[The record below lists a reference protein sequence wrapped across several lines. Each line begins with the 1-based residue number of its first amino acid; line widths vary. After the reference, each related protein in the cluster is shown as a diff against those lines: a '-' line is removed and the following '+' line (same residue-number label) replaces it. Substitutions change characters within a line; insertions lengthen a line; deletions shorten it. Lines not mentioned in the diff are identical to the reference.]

1 MKSSRPFVLPRAAA
15 RRWRVWCVLGLLAGL
30 LGMHGLGPA
39 VASPLSSSSSSSS
52 HEHGMTVAT
61 VVATVRAHCPGDG
74 DCGGTGHV
82 HHADSTCAS
91 AALHGPP
98 APPALTP
105 SLGCPVQPAA
115 AAGVGAPSK
124 RDGGRAPPDL
134 AELQLLR
141 I

>member
-1 MKSSRPFVLPRAAA
+1 MSSRPFVLPRAAA

-30 LGMHGLGPA
+30 LGMHGLGAA
-39 VASPLSSSSSSSS
+39 VAAPSFA
-52 HEHGMTVAT
+52 HEHRMTTAT
-61 VVATVRAHCPGDG
+61 VVATVQAHCPGDG

-105 SLGCPVQPAA
+105 SLDCPVQPAA
-115 AAGVGAPSK
+115 EAGVGAPGK

>member
-1 MKSSRPFVLPRAAA
+1 MSSRPFVVPRAAA

-30 LGMHGLGPA
+30 LGMHGLGAA
-39 VASPLSSSSSSSS
+39 VAAPSFA
-52 HEHGMTVAT
+52 HEHRMTAAT
-61 VVATVRAHCPGDG
+61 VVATVQAHCPGDG

-105 SLGCPVQPAA
+105 SLDCPAQPAA

>member
-1 MKSSRPFVLPRAAA
+1 MSSRPFVPPRAAA

-39 VASPLSSSSSSSS
+39 VAAPSSA
-52 HEHGMTVAT
+52 HEHRMTMAP
-61 VVATVRAHCPGDG
+61 VVATVQAHCPGDG
-74 DCGGTGHV
+74 DCGDTGHV

-91 AALHGPP
+91 AALHAAP

-105 SLGCPVQPAA
+105 SLDRPVQPAGA
-115 AAGVGAPSK
+115 VGVGAPNK

>member
-1 MKSSRPFVLPRAAA
+1 MKSSRLFIPPRAAA

-39 VASPLSSSSSSSS
+39 VAAPSSS
-52 HEHGMTVAT
+52 HEHRMTVAT
-61 VVATVRAHCPGDG
+61 VVATVQAHCPGDG

-98 APPALTP
+98 TPPALTP
-105 SLGCPVQPAA
+105 SLDCPVQPAA
-115 AAGVGAPSK
+115 AAGVGAPGK

>member
-1 MKSSRPFVLPRAAA
+1 MKSSRLFIPSRAAA

-30 LGMHGLGPA
+30 LGMHGLGSA
-39 VASPLSSSSSSSS
+39 VSASSPASP
-52 HEHGMTVAT
+52 HEHRMT

-82 HHADSTCAS
+82 HHADSACAS

-105 SLGCPVQPAA
+105 SLDCPVQPAA
-115 AAGVGAPSK
+115 AAGVGAPGK

>member
-1 MKSSRPFVLPRAAA
+1 MKSSRLFIPPRAAA

-30 LGMHGLGPA
+30 LGMHGLGSA
-39 VASPLSSSSSSSS
+39 VAAPSPASS
-52 HEHGMTVAT
+52 HEHRMTVVTT
-61 VVATVRAHCPGDG
+61 VQAHCPGDG

-105 SLGCPVQPAA
+105 SLDCPVQPAA
-115 AAGVGAPSK
+115 AAGVGAPGK

>member
-1 MKSSRPFVLPRAAA
+1 M
-15 RRWRVWCVLGLLAGL
+15 WCVLGLLAGL

-39 VASPLSSSSSSSS
+39 VAAPSSA
-52 HEHGMTVAT
+52 HEHEREREHRMTMAT
-61 VVATVRAHCPGDG
+61 VVTTVAAHCPGDG
-74 DCGGTGHV
+74 DCGDTGHV

-105 SLGCPVQPAA
+105 SLGCPVQPADA
-115 AAGVGAPSK
+115 VGVGAPSK

>member
-1 MKSSRPFVLPRAAA
+1 MSSRPFVLPRAAA

-39 VASPLSSSSSSSS
+39 VGAPSSA
-52 HEHGMTVAT
+52 HEHRMTAAT
-61 VVATVRAHCPGDG
+61 VVATVQAHCPGDS

-82 HHADSTCAS
+82 HHADATCAS

-98 APPALTP
+98 APPVLAP
-105 SLGCPVQPAA
+105 SLGSPVQPAD
-115 AAGVGAPSK
+115 AAGVGEPSK